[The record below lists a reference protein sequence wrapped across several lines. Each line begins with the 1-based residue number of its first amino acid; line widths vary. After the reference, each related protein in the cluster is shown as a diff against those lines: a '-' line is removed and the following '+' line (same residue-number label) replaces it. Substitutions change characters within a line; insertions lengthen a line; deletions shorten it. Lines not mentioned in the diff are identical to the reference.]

1 MFLVSS
7 QCKIELLM
15 NDIWGKKNLLMNFER
30 HTKGTVNLSWCSN
43 SVIPSGNWAIW
54 KVKDKDGSIL
64 INFILQRS
72 SHGILCN
79 CVMQAKSETLMPYFR
94 HKGKKY
100 CNLDMMMPYL
110 ISVKDCSSNKQQVSF
125 LLLPQKNKTET
136 KTRKTSQS
144 TIKQ

>member
-15 NDIWGKKNLLMNFER
+15 NDIWGKKKLLMNFER

-64 INFILQRS
+64 ISFILQRS

-110 ISVKDCSSNKQQVSF
+110 SVKDCSNKQQVSF